1 MTVMITVSEVVY
13 IIVVCLLANVLLLNV
28 SIVVYYD
35 RCIMM

>member
-13 IIVVCLLANVLLLNV
+13 IIVVCLLANMFLLNV
-28 SIVVYYD
+28 SIVEYYD